1 MKNTYNCL
9 QEISIADKTSRYYS
23 LEELEKTGMGRIQQ
37 LPFCIKIL
45 LEQALRKL
53 DNFKVTEQDIENLA
67 NWKRLVPKQQKFL
80 FFLLVLFYKILQEFL
95 A

>member
-1 MKNTYNCL
+1 
-9 QEISIADKTSRYYS
+9 
-23 LEELEKTGMGRIQQ
+23 MGSIQQ

-67 NWKRLVPKQQKFL
+67 NWEKTSTQTAEIP
-80 FFLLVLFYKILQEFL
+80 FFPFSYCFTRFYRSS
-95 A
+95 